1 MKVTAVLVVA
11 GVAALAAGNAGPE
24 RGPGAGRTVWDG
36 VFTEAQA
43 KRGEKV
49 YAAKCVNCHLDTFL
63 GDGTATALTG
73 PGFLANW
80 DGVLIGEMVDR
91 TRSTMPDDDPGTL
104 SRQQVADVLA
114 FVLKFNKF
122 PAGETELPTQ
132 AEALNQITFVATKAE
147 GTQ

>member
-1 MKVTAVLVVA
+1 MKVIAAVVIGAVVVTAS
-11 GVAALAAGNAGPE
+11 
-24 RGPGAGRTVWDG
+24 AGRTVWDG

-49 YAAKCVNCHLDTFL
+49 YAAKCVICHVETLL

-80 DGVLIGEMVDR
+80 DGVLLGEMVDR
-91 TRSTMPDDDPGTL
+91 TRTTMPDDDPGTL

-114 FVLKFNKF
+114 FVLKFNNF

-132 AEALNQITFVATKAE
+132 AEALNQIKFVATKA
-147 GTQ
+147 GTR